1 MKKLNRSEARL
12 VVCLD
17 NEGYG
22 VSLEKRKIYFA
33 IPDEAA
39 SKHGLIRVIDES
51 GEDYL
56 YSKSLFHPINLPRP
70 LRKVILEVA

>member
-1 MKKLNRSEARL
+1 MKKIHRTEANL

-33 IPDEAA
+33 IPDEEA
-39 SKHGLIRVIDES
+39 SKNGLIRVIDES
-51 GEDYL
+51 GEDNL
-56 YSKSLFHPINLPRP
+56 YRKNLFYPIDVPRP
-70 LRKVILEVA
+70 LRKAILEVA